1 MEGKDL
7 SGTVVVGA
15 SGQLG
20 TSLLTHDSAD
30 DHNMSALPRDLRLEG
45 TTSLTKYLLGQKPQ
59 WIINAAAMTNV
70 DLAQDQPE
78 RAFQV
83 NALGPGNLSR
93 VASEV
98 GANLIHISSEA
109 VYSGERTEPYTED
122 EACHPVSV
130 YGISKLSGDELVM
143 VWNPNSFVIRTSW
156 LYSSQSG
163 SNFPTRI
170 LNQLRNTSRQIQVVT
185 DIYGNP
191 TPTTLL
197 ADAIFAIMGS
207 PPAFGTYHICAR
219 EAASKYDWA
228 VEIAEHAGFG
238 RDRIEPV
245 LSNDYET
252 TARRPKHV
260 DLDCSK
266 FVATGLMQLP
276 TWKESWSEFCST

>member
-1 MEGKDL
+1 MGSEFL
-7 SGTVVVGA
+7 ARA
-15 SGQLG
+15 SGG
-20 TSLLTHDSAD
+20 PWDVVPS
-30 DHNMSALPRDLRLEG
+30 PRELRLEDSEAVG
-45 TTSLTKYLLGQKPQ
+45 AFVRQCEPQ
-59 WIINAAAMTNV
+59 WVLNAAAMTDV
-70 DLAQDQPE
+70 DAAHLDPA
-78 RAFQV
+78 RALRV
-83 NALGPGNLSR
+83 NALGPGSLSR
-93 VASEV
+93 VSYEI

-122 EACHPVSV
+122 DACHPVSV
-130 YGISKLSGDELVM
+130 YGTSKWTGDELVM
-143 VWNPNSFVIRTSW
+143 IMNPKSFVVRTSW
-156 LYSSQSG
+156 LYSSQRG

-197 ADAIFAIMGS
+197 ADAIFAIMVS
-207 PPAFGTYHICAR
+207 PPEFGTYHICAR

-238 RDRIEPV
+238 RDRIQPV
-245 LSNDYET
+245 LSSDYET

>member
-1 MEGKDL
+1 MSRIVLFG
-7 SGTVVVGA
+7 SH
-15 SGQLG
+15 GQLG
-20 TSLLTHDSAD
+20 SEFLARASGGPWDVVPS
-30 DHNMSALPRDLRLEG
+30 PRELRLEDSEAVG
-45 TTSLTKYLLGQKPQ
+45 AFVRQCEPQ
-59 WIINAAAMTNV
+59 WVLNAAAMTDV
-70 DLAQDQPE
+70 DAAHLDPA
-78 RAFQV
+78 RALRV
-83 NALGPGNLSR
+83 NALGPGSLSQ
-93 VASEV
+93 VSNEI

-122 EACHPVSV
+122 DACHPVSV
-130 YGISKLSGDELVM
+130 YGTSKLTGDELVM
-143 VWNPNSFVIRTSW
+143 IMNPKSFVIRTSW
-156 LYSSQSG
+156 LYSSQRG

-197 ADAIFAIMGS
+197 ADAIFAIMVS
-207 PPAFGTYHICAR
+207 PPEFGTYHICAR

-228 VEIAEHAGFG
+228 AEIAEHAGFG
-238 RDRIEPV
+238 QDRIQPV

>member
-1 MEGKDL
+1 MGSEFL
-7 SGTVVVGA
+7 ARA
-15 SGQLG
+15 SGG
-20 TSLLTHDSAD
+20 PWDVVPS
-30 DHNMSALPRDLRLEG
+30 PRELRLEDSEAVG
-45 TTSLTKYLLGQKPQ
+45 AFVRQCEPQ
-59 WIINAAAMTNV
+59 WVLNAAAMTDV
-70 DLAQDQPE
+70 DAAHLDPA
-78 RAFQV
+78 RALRV
-83 NALGPGNLSR
+83 NALGPGSLSR
-93 VASEV
+93 VSNEI

-122 EACHPVSV
+122 DACHPVSV
-130 YGISKLSGDELVM
+130 YGTSKLTGDELVM
-143 VWNPNSFVIRTSW
+143 IMNPKSFVIRTSW
-156 LYSSQSG
+156 LYSSQRG

-170 LNQLRNTSRQIQVVT
+170 LNHLRNTRRQIQVVT

-197 ADAIFAIMGS
+197 ADAIFAIMVS
-207 PPAFGTYHICAR
+207 PPEFGTYHICAR

-228 VEIAEHAGFG
+228 VEIADHAGFG

>member
-1 MEGKDL
+1 MSRIVLFG
-7 SGTVVVGA
+7 SH
-15 SGQLG
+15 GQLG
-20 TSLLTHDSAD
+20 SEFLARASGGPWDVVPS
-30 DHNMSALPRDLRLEG
+30 PRELRLEDSEAVG
-45 TTSLTKYLLGQKPQ
+45 AFVRQCEPQ
-59 WIINAAAMTNV
+59 WVLNAAAMTDV
-70 DLAQDQPE
+70 DAAHLDPA
-78 RAFQV
+78 RALRV
-83 NALGPGNLSR
+83 NALGPGSLSR
-93 VASEV
+93 VSYEI

-122 EACHPVSV
+122 DACHPVSV
-130 YGISKLSGDELVM
+130 YGTSKWTGDELVM
-143 VWNPNSFVIRTSW
+143 IMNPKSFVIRTSW
-156 LYSSQSG
+156 LYSSQRG

-276 TWKESWSEFCST
+276 TWKESWSEYCST